1 MDLDFLKA
9 SDHDL
14 DESKDEHSAFN
25 DVLLTDII
33 GAICL
38 ILMLF

>member
-1 MDLDFLKA
+1 MDPDFLKA
-9 SDHDL
+9 CGL
-14 DESKDEHSAFN
+14 AESKDEHSAFN
-25 DVLLTDII
+25 DVLFSVII

>member
-1 MDLDFLKA
+1 MDPDLLKA
-9 SDHDL
+9 SDL

-25 DVLLTDII
+25 DSLFSVAI

>member
-1 MDLDFLKA
+1 MDQDFLKA
-9 SDHDL
+9 SDL

-25 DVLLTDII
+25 DVLFSFII

-38 ILMLF
+38 ILILS